1 MKNTKKLIPMLL
13 VLCLTLVLFTGCS
26 STSDTASSPGSEAA
40 QEDITVL
47 VATDKGWVVD
57 YASQFE
63 EETGIKVNLI
73 TMEYNDIATKF
84 VVSAAG
90 GVASYDVIEADP
102 TAAGS
107 WAQAGYLEPLDSY
120 MAPIIDDIA
129 NPNML
134 TYGDQI
140 YGMPWFQDAFFF
152 LYNEDI
158 LAQAGID
165 APPTT
170 WDELVE
176 QCQIIKDQG
185 ILEYPITL
193 NLKQHEGEACLMMAL
208 WAGNGAEAFAN
219 GKAAFNSAEA
229 VGALQNVVDLN
240 KAGFVAPG
248 SFSSNPSM
256 VATEICQGRS
266 AYAMIWGALTGT
278 VNDPE
283 TSTVIGSVKVGMIPS
298 NGVSYTVDGSEALS
312 IASNSEHKEAAWKFI
327 SGLTDKEYQK
337 NLYLEQQVLP
347 VYLSLYA
354 DEDMNAQ
361 NPFLEMFGKQL
372 ENIVSRPTDAWWSEV
387 SQIIQVQTI
396 SALNGEVDAQT
407 ALDAAVEQSNQF
419 IG

>member
-1 MKNTKKLIPMLL
+1 MKKNIKKIIPLL
-13 VLCLTLVLFTGCS
+13 LALCMTLVLFTGCS
-26 STSDTASSPGSEAA
+26 SSSSGNAPASDPA
-40 QEDITVL
+40 QEEITVL
-47 VATDKGWVVD
+47 VATDKGWVLD
-57 YASQFE
+57 YVPEFE
-63 EETGIKVNLI
+63 KETGIKVNLI

-102 TAAGS
+102 TAAGP

-134 TYGDQI
+134 TFDGKI

-158 LAQAGID
+158 LKEAGID
-165 APPTT
+165 APPAT
-170 WDELVE
+170 WDDLVA
-176 QCQIIKDQG
+176 QCQIIKDMG
-185 ILEYPITL
+185 ILEYPITM

-208 WAGNGAEAFAN
+208 WAGNGAEAFAD
-219 GKAAFNSAEA
+219 GKASFNSPEA
-229 VGALQNVVDLN
+229 VGALQNVIDLN
-240 KAGFVAPG
+240 NAGFVAPG

-266 AYAMIWGALTGT
+266 AYAMIWGALTST

-312 IASNSEHKEAAWKFI
+312 IASNSSHKEAAWKFI

-337 NLYLEQQVLP
+337 QLYLEQQVLP
-347 VYLSLYA
+347 IYLSLYA
-354 DEDMNAQ
+354 DKDMNAQ

-372 ENIVSRPTDAWWSEV
+372 EHIVSRPTDAWWSEV

-396 SALNGEVDAQT
+396 SALNGEIDAQA
-407 ALDAAVEQSNQF
+407 ALDTAVEQSNPL